1 MTRKKSGRKKG
12 APVMPVRVL
21 IVDDTDH
28 VREMLASMLDLDGF
42 DVVGRAAGGE
52 EAVRV
57 AQATI
62 PHVVIMDY
70 KMPGMDGITATERLR
85 EVMPGLPVIL
95 YTAYLDAVLE
105 ERARKAGVSLCVGKV
120 EGLETL
126 ERQISALCLELMESE
141 KT

>member
-1 MTRKKSGRKKG
+1 MTTMQGGGKKG
-12 APVMPVRVL
+12 RSMPVRVL

-42 DVVGRAAGGE
+42 EVVGKAASGE
-52 EAVRV
+52 EAIRL
-57 AQATI
+57 APQTS

-70 KMPGMDGITATERLR
+70 KMPGMDGITATERIR
-85 EVMPGLPVIL
+85 ELNPGVPVIL
-95 YTAYLDAVLE
+95 YTAYLDGLLE

-126 ERQISALCLELMESE
+126 ERQISALCLELMD
-141 KT
+141 T

>member
-1 MTRKKSGRKKG
+1 
-12 APVMPVRVL
+12 MPVKVL

-28 VREMLASMLDLDGF
+28 VREMLASMLELDGF
-42 DVVGRAAGGE
+42 DVVGKASSGQ
-52 EAVRV
+52 EAIGM
-57 AQATI
+57 ASSES
-62 PHVVIMDY
+62 PHVVVMDY

-95 YTAYLDAVLE
+95 YTAYLDGVLE

-126 ERQISALCLELMESE
+126 ERQISALCLELMES
-141 KT
+141 